1 MAKRE
6 TLDPEKEAEHYKNKA
21 NQTQPTQEAP
31 AFEEPPE
38 KDKVESY
45 GVGLR
50 KSEWQRYDEIAAEM
64 QMTKHGVALFALR
77 YFLKQ
82 YDAGEV
88 ETGTK
93 PTFKL

>member
-1 MAKRE
+1 MAKRKS
-6 TLDPEKEAEHYKNKA
+6 LDDVEDIFPEKTQAQAKAKTIGAEK
-21 NQTQPTQEAP
+21 P
-31 AFEEPPE
+31 
-38 KDKVESY
+38 KDPVDPY

-50 KSEWQRYDEIAAEM
+50 KSEWRRYEEIAAEM

-82 YDAGEV
+82 YDAGEI
-88 ETGTK
+88 ETGTR